1 MGITRVKYWCYVA
14 LALVVNACTP
24 NTHPNKPDG
33 FIETIPMSRIVWDIT
48 RADEYVFGFQLRDSA
63 FSEKLLMGKARAEIF
78 KIHKVT
84 AEQFVNSYK
93 YYQQYPD
100 LQKALYDSIMSLAN
114 KEGRSFIPNTS
125 TQ

>member
-1 MGITRVKYWCYVA
+1 MRTRLKYCYYIC
-14 LALVVNACTP
+14 LMLVMYACTP

-33 FIETIPMSRIVWDIT
+33 FIEVIPMSKIVWDIA

-63 FSEKLLMGKARAEIF
+63 FSDKLLMGKARAEIF

-84 AEQFVNSYK
+84 AAQFASSYR

-100 LQKALYDSIMSLAN
+100 LQKALYDSVMSLAN